1 MCCVTH
7 LVNFLLGVVEKGG
20 EMLESTVVE
29 DSLSLVVSAGYNVAH
44 SSEGRGL
51 HLDFSVR
58 EEGDSTRD
66 PWAVRAA
73 RVHRGREKRR
83 GVGGDQAHVR

>member
-1 MCCVTH
+1 
-7 LVNFLLGVVEKGG
+7 
-20 EMLESTVVE
+20 MLESTVVE

-58 EEGDSTRD
+58 EEGHQLGHD
-66 PWAVRAA
+66 PAIYHHLDLLVAP
-73 RVHRGREKRR
+73 VSEVGESPD
-83 GVGGDQAHVR
+83 GVDQNVDV